1 MKPSLMPSQTKIS
14 YGNAD
19 NRWIV
24 PHNLY
29 LAAKYG
35 AHINIEI
42 CTTVTAVKYL
52 FKYVYKG
59 HDRATVQVGVQ
70 AANMNDG
77 GIPGGAVLEERDKI
91 KQYVDA
97 RYVSASESIWHVF
110 GFQLHDEK
118 PNVTRLQLHL
128 PGHHQVSFQ
137 DNEPIE
143 EVINRAAQERT
154 SLTAFFNFNRNTPSE
169 QPTAYIDFPKTHVYT
184 KRRNAWT
191 PRQRGYAVGRM
202 FFVHPSGGELY
213 FLRLLLNT
221 VRGPTSFKDLR
232 TIDGQVHPT
241 FKAACVA
248 LGLLQDDEEWDNCL

>member
-1 MKPSLMPSQTKIS
+1 MPSQTKIS

-97 RYVSASESIWHVF
+97 RYVSASESIWRVF

-248 LGLLQDDEEWDNCL
+248 LDLLQDDEEWDNCL